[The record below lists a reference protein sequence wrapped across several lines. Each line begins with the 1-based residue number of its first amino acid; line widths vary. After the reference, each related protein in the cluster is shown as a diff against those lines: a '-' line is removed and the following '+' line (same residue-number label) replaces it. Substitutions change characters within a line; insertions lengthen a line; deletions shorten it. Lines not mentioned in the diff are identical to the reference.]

1 MTNQSDEF
9 TLLEEYIDD
18 IVDGIVNDTGY
29 NSEKN
34 ESNNY
39 DDSMMIII
47 GSITRLHS
55 LSLNMKNKP
64 CLKHLSYHYNIIDI
78 PTRGGTLVLKFADF
92 WVI

>member
-1 MTNQSDEF
+1 MANQSDEF

-55 LSLNMKNKP
+55 LSLNMREKKP
-64 CLKHLSYHYNIIDI
+64 ALN
-78 PTRGGTLVLKFADF
+78 T
-92 WVI
+92 